1 MLSLPDRSQLNSL
14 FFAKL
19 SLSCCS
25 RKLLSNGSRVSG
37 WLHISAHDV
46 YDAQREEKLSLV
58 LVINMEYFG
67 LHEIQY
73 QPFEDTK
80 VVGDYN
86 FYLSGRLEKTRTA

>member
-1 MLSLPDRSQLNSL
+1 M
-14 FFAKL
+14 
-19 SLSCCS
+19 
-25 RKLLSNGSRVSG
+25 SG

-80 VVGDYN
+80 VVGEYN
-86 FYLSGRLEKTRTA
+86 FYLSKDTDSMIKFVNDALELVCAVGNDVQVKNTRKDNEEE

>member
-1 MLSLPDRSQLNSL
+1 M
-14 FFAKL
+14 
-19 SLSCCS
+19 
-25 RKLLSNGSRVSG
+25 SG

-46 YDAQREEKLSLV
+46 YNAQREEKLSLV

-80 VVGDYN
+80 VVGEYN
-86 FYLSGRLEKTRTA
+86 FYLSKDTDSMIKFVNDALELVCADDNDVQVKNTRRDNGEE